1 MTADEALGAPLRNM
15 QIIAGSLMA
24 GVVMFLGV
32 VTVLVFGQG
41 QPANPNQ
48 QLPIVT
54 IVAFV
59 MLAADFAVALVMSR
73 TMTSAG
79 QQQIASND
87 AQSDLQRLVGLRQ
100 TVMVITFALL
110 EGPAFVGCVALLI
123 ERQPY
128 VIFVPIFAL
137 TVMAVLF
144 PTRNSVRNWLET
156 QAQRVLELRLSRSS
170 TKGQ

>member
-1 MTADEALGAPLRNM
+1 MTADEALAAPLRTM

-24 GVVMFLGV
+24 GVVIFLGV
-32 VTVLVFGQG
+32 VMVLDQG

-48 QLPIVT
+48 RFPIVT

-59 MLAADFAVALVMSR
+59 MLAADFGVALVMSR
-73 TMTSAG
+73 TMTAAG
-79 QQQIASND
+79 LQQIASSD

-100 TVMVITFALL
+100 TIMIITFALL

-123 ERQPY
+123 ERQPH

-144 PTRNSVRNWLET
+144 PTRNSVRSWLET
-156 QAQRVLELRLSRSS
+156 HGQHVLELRQAQSF
-170 TKGQ
+170 TKGP